1 MSYRIYANA
10 YIDDE
15 VCGHFQLFDN
25 NELPE
30 DFACWL
36 IEQGF
41 ECKNGNI
48 GTFEGFEVSPV
59 ALAQCMERYAET
71 EYNKLIEQG
80 KNPFALPREGMPF
93 GCRLFSLVYENRVLD
108 YIQFMRWL
116 QDMELAYQG
125 LRDIEAFNKRDG
137 RERRLEISAS

>member
-1 MSYRIYANA
+1 
-10 YIDDE
+10 
-15 VCGHFQLFDN
+15 
-25 NELPE
+25 
-30 DFACWL
+30 
-36 IEQGF
+36 
-41 ECKNGNI
+41 
-48 GTFEGFEVSPV
+48 
-59 ALAQCMERYAET
+59 MERYAET